1 MWRSVIDLDRN
12 YVLELTMLNEETLR
26 DLGDLEKHSS
36 SREAVIDVGTTPLIE
51 AVKPAQSRHEDRTAK
66 LFLISSI
73 SYFFIVGIV
82 ALLIAAKF
90 SFPSFL
96 GSIPQLTYGRLRP
109 LHVNGMLFGWLLAA
123 DMALMYYIVPRL
135 CGVKLWSEKL
145 GVATAVLW
153 NVIILGAVV
162 SLLMGWNQGWEYAEL
177 PLPLDVGVVL
187 AWVMF
192 GANLFMTIA
201 NRKYQ
206 AMYVSLW
213 YAMGTILWTAFVY
226 LTGNFATL
234 FTTGVNQANLNWMY
248 VHNAVGLIFT
258 PVGLSIAYYFIP
270 KSSNTPLYSHK
281 LSMIGFWALA
291 FVYVWTGAHHMLHG
305 PISQWLQT
313 ITVVF
318 SVMLLVP
325 VWAAVYNF
333 FSTMKGQWHQLKDN
347 ISLKFL
353 MSGVVFYLLTC
364 FQGPMHSLHVVNAI
378 VSKTDWIPG
387 HAHMAVLGAF
397 SFFAIAGVYHVLPQ
411 IYKRP
416 LYSQALANWS
426 FWLFLIGGLGF
437 FVTLWL
443 GGFWQGWQW
452 NNPSIPFIDTVVALK
467 PVWHVRLGSGFLM
480 FGGIVAFGY
489 NVLATILGAKSGE
502 ESMQPATV

>member
-1 MWRSVIDLDRN
+1 MQNEVVIN
-12 YVLELTMLNEETLR
+12 KEVV
-26 DLGDLEKHSS
+26 K
-36 SREAVIDVGTTPLIE
+36 DVGETPVAPSTKFLDSI
-51 AVKPAQSRHEDRTAK
+51 HEDTTAK
-66 LFLISSI
+66 WFIISSVT
-73 SYFFIVGIV
+73 YFIIVGIV
-82 ALLIAAKF
+82 ALIIAAKF
-90 SFPSFL
+90 VMPSFL
-96 GSIPQLTYGRLRP
+96 GTVEYLTYGRMRP

-123 DMALMYYIVPRL
+123 DMGLMYYIVPRL

-145 GVATAVLW
+145 GLATVALW
-153 NVIILGAVV
+153 NAIILGAVV
-162 SLLMGWNQGWEYAEL
+162 SLVMGWNQGWEYAEL
-177 PLPLDVGVVL
+177 PTVLDVGVVV
-187 AWVMF
+187 AWIMF
-192 GANLFMTIA
+192 GANIFMTIA
-201 NRKYQ
+201 NRKYTQ
-206 AMYVSLW
+206 MYVSLW

-270 KSSNTPLYSHK
+270 KASNNPLYSHK
-281 LSMIGFWALA
+281 LSMIGFWSLA
-291 FVYVWTGAHHMLHG
+291 FVYVWTGAHHMIHG

-313 ITVVF
+313 ITIVF
-318 SVMLLVP
+318 SVMLLIP

-333 FSTMKGQWHQLKDN
+333 FTTMKGQWHQLREN
-347 ISLKFL
+347 VALKYL

-364 FQGPMHSLHVVNAI
+364 FQGPMHSLRSVNAI

-397 SFFAIAGVYHVLPQ
+397 SFFAIAGIYHIIPIAYKTK
-411 IYKRP
+411 IY
-416 LYSQALANWS
+416 SESLANWS

-467 PVWHVRLGSGFLM
+467 PVWAVRLGSGFLM
-480 FGGIVAFGY
+480 FGGIVTFAY
-489 NVLATILGAKSGE
+489 NILATIAGAGGE
-502 ESMQPATV
+502 ANEQAATATA

>member
-1 MWRSVIDLDRN
+1 M
-12 YVLELTMLNEETLR
+12 EKEEIIQDAGEIPVSTA
-26 DLGDLEKHSS
+26 
-36 SREAVIDVGTTPLIE
+36 AVYSESI
-51 AVKPAQSRHEDRTAK
+51 HEDRTAK

-73 SYFFIVGIV
+73 VYFFIVGII

-90 SFPSFL
+90 VFPTFL
-96 GSIPQLTYGRLRP
+96 GTIPQLTYGRLRP
-109 LHVNGMLFGWLLAA
+109 LHVNGMLFGWLLAC

-145 GVATAVLW
+145 GLATAALW

-177 PLPLDVGVVL
+177 PLPLDVAVVV

-192 GANLFMTIA
+192 GANLFLTIA
-201 NRKYQ
+201 NRKYK

-234 FTTGVNQANLNWMY
+234 FATGVNQANLNWMY

-258 PVGLSIAYYFIP
+258 PVGLAIAYYFIP
-270 KSSNTPLYSHK
+270 KASNTPLYSHK
-281 LSMIGFWALA
+281 LSMIGFWSLA
-291 FVYVWTGAHHMLHG
+291 FVYVWTGAHHMIHG

-313 ITVVF
+313 ITIVF
-318 SVMLLVP
+318 SVMLLIP

-333 FSTMKGQWHQLKDN
+333 FSTMKGQWHQLRDN
-347 ISLKFL
+347 VSLKFL

-364 FQGPMHSLHVVNAI
+364 FQGPMHSLRAVNAI

-397 SFFAIAGVYHVLPQ
+397 SFFAIAGAYYMVPRVF
-411 IYKRP
+411 KTE
-416 LYSQALANWS
+416 LYSNALANWS

-452 NNPSIPFIDTVVALK
+452 NNPAIPFIDTVIALK
-467 PVWHVRLGSGFLM
+467 PIWHTRLASGFLM
-480 FGGIVAFGY
+480 FGGIVTFAY
-489 NVLATILGAKSGE
+489 NILATIVGSKGKEVNAE
-502 ESMQPATV
+502 PAAAAA